1 MKTTISLKK
10 NHQFRRLYARGQ
22 TRSDPW
28 LAVYCR
34 RNGCT
39 DRNRLGI
46 TVGTRVGG
54 AVQRNRLRR
63 RIREAYRINESR
75 LRLGYDLVVVG
86 RVRAA
91 DADFCRLERSLL
103 GLLDGLGLLCA
114 DEKAAD

>member
-39 DRNRLGI
+39 DRNRL
-46 TVGTRVGG
+46 
-54 AVQRNRLRR
+54 RR

-91 DADFCRLERSLL
+91 DADFCRVERSLL
-103 GLLDGLGLLCA
+103 GLLDGLGLLYP